1 MSLKKTRVIAVI
13 GTIVL
18 SFIFHFMYDL
28 IPNFISS
35 IFFPVNESIWEHMKL
50 LYTSIVFYGVV
61 DYFLLRKFN
70 ISYNNFF
77 LNLFFISFSSILI
90 YLAMFIPIYYTI
102 GESMF
107 VSIGLMV
114 ITYIIVYIISYH
126 ILRMKENNLKYIWIL
141 LIIIGYIIFGY
152 LTYNPIRNHLFFDTN
167 TESYGIKK

>member
-141 LIIIGYIIFGY
+141 LIIMGYIIFGY

>member
-114 ITYIIVYIISYH
+114 ITYIIIYIISYH